1 MGMSR
6 SSTIAIAYLM
16 IKTGMPAGMALRMC
30 RQNRDI
36 RPNDGFLQQLSD
48 LDNRL
53 RRDRDRAPLSSHS
66 SLSSRSHRY

>member
-6 SSTIAIAYLM
+6 SSTITIAYLM
-16 IKTGMPAGMALRMC
+16 IKAGMPAQMALRMC

-36 RPNDGFLQQLSD
+36 RPNDGFLHQLAD

-53 RRDRDRAPLSSHS
+53 RRDKERVPLSSYS
-66 SLSSRSHRY
+66 SYSSRSHRL